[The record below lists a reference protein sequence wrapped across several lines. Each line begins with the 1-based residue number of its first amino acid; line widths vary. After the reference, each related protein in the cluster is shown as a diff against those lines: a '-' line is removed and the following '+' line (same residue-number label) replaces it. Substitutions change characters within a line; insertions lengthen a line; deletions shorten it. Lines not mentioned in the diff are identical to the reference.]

1 MHISSAK
8 EKLIRKAARA
18 RLRAVPALNEQWKK
32 NEAPIG
38 ERIVTGLGVLLTGV
52 FLFVPAAALGAKAI
66 AVGKIDWTFV
76 LAAELASL
84 AICIVLANWL
94 LHDLSESQFLAVCS
108 LLPVPDRELV
118 NDRIGICGRGVA
130 IAFIPTLGFFA
141 LFSWAMTRSWADAGM
156 ASALAAVQS
165 AVHGAIAMIVATRF
179 SRWCN
184 GASLAGLIIL
194 GFIVV
199 FGINWAQLQ
208 FGMPNIDF
216 ILRPVTMLL
225 PTGWCLMC
233 LIQGSFENSALGW
246 CFLIPV
252 ALLIVAAFF
261 AARKLQDGYRI
272 AEFELLE
279 GATARVRTERE
290 FALPYVDEFDEFE
303 WEDRPLTELR
313 AEVRSRDFLT
323 TNPEE
328 GGIIERMFYDMLS
341 DEERRSVDVLTGGE
355 NLNLTRHVTGVAWAI
370 STLTVVAFTGDA
382 WLLNWQGLSTIAFA
396 SWLGSLT
403 LLRRPEASLLTDR
416 TGLLCGTASLLPV
429 DWPRFHRVVNL
440 AAIVQC
446 LFLLPLSLVISGVG
460 LWALRGH
467 LPWFEAIAL
476 GFKPLLV
483 LVAMHQFWLQ
493 FLIPLDASADRVMS
507 GTKQLCDSLLMILF
521 GIGAV
526 WLFFTGFTGIQGFI
540 ATGILFG
547 SGWLHR
553 RFYRWLIVKR
563 HTELVV
569 VPPDID
575 ATSSFSR

>member
-18 RLRAVPALNEQWKK
+18 RLRAVPALHEQWKK
-32 NEAPIG
+32 HRVPLV
-38 ERIVTGLGVLLTGV
+38 ERITMGVGV
-52 FLFVPAAALGAKAI
+52 VFGAGFFVGFPAGMGRATVDGGDI
-66 AVGKIDWTFV
+66 VWNFV
-76 LAAELASL
+76 LAAALVSL
-84 AICIVLANWL
+84 AISIGLANWFRSEL
-94 LHDLSESQFLAVCS
+94 TESQFLAVCS
-108 LLPVPDRELV
+108 LLPVPDDRLV
-118 NDRIGICGRGVA
+118 NDRIWLFAGGLVMTSLPALGYFGLFGWTMTESWAVVGVA
-130 IAFIPTLGFFA
+130 VALSVAQAF
-141 LFSWAMTRSWADAGM
+141 
-156 ASALAAVQS
+156 
-165 AVHGAIAMIVATRF
+165 VHGALALVLAAWLP
-179 SRWCN
+179 RWCN
-184 GASLAGLIIL
+184 DGLLAVLFTV
-194 GFIVV
+194 GFFVV
-199 FGINWAQLQ
+199 IGINWAQQQ
-208 FGMPNIDF
+208 FGIPNIDF

-233 LIQGSFENSALGW
+233 LIQGSFQNSALGW

-252 ALLIVAAFF
+252 ASLIVAAFF
-261 AARKLQDGYRI
+261 AARKLQDGYRVI
-272 AEFELLE
+272 EFELLE
-279 GATARVRTERE
+279 GATARVRTERD
-290 FALPYVDEFDEFE
+290 FALPYVDKFDEFE

-328 GGIIERMFYDMLS
+328 GGMIERMFYDMLS
-341 DEERRSVDVLTGGE
+341 DEERRSLDILTGGE
-355 NLNLTRHVTGVAWAI
+355 ILNLTFRVTIVACV
-370 STLTVVAFTGDA
+370 VVALAVAGFVADGWA
-382 WLLNWQGLSTIAFA
+382 LGWQGLSLIGVAG
-396 SWLGSLT
+396 WLVGLT

-416 TGLLCGTASLLPV
+416 TGLQCGTASLLPV

-467 LPWFEAIAL
+467 LPWFEAITL

-493 FLIPLDASADRVMS
+493 FLIPLDAAADRVMG

-526 WLFFTGFTGIQGFI
+526 WLFFTGFAGIQGLI